1 MYCDV
6 SVSSVAANAEQQL
19 LVESV
24 CVRECEKR
32 GRTNSTRAS
41 GCVPNH
47 SVCCLVSSL
56 AIKYNKYSLSIVF
69 GKIVFGFDKE
79 PKSEKMNVSLI
90 FGTFSLTN

>member
-1 MYCDV
+1 MC
-6 SVSSVAANAEQQL
+6 
-19 LVESV
+19 ESV
-24 CVRECEKR
+24 RREEGQTQREPAGVSQTIVC
-32 GRTNSTRAS
+32 A
-41 GCVPNH
+41 PNH